1 MTNKICLRCD
11 WAGETLDL
19 GCPRC
24 GVKPLYVVGVPT
36 VETPRS
42 PVSRPLEERDDVEP
56 ATDAIAPVVA
66 EPPGPSP
73 PEPDTTGSSGRSA
86 RSAVVSVI
94 TALALVVTLGNW
106 LEASPPVE
114 GAPTPSRSPS
124 ASPTPESAPVEVAT
138 IRSHAQSA
146 GPVTISFSAPRL
158 GWERHDRFSMNRSV
172 MGPQSAEAVIF
183 WTGFP
188 DGGLAHPCARVLD
201 PSVAATA
208 ADLAAA
214 VARAPGTDL
223 VAGPSDVTVGGH
235 AAKRVVLS
243 VREDVGCGPGFFY
256 AWDETNGGAFWGRH
270 TVADTIRIWIVDV
283 AGTPVFIEAETTD
296 QATPELE
303 REIRQIVGT
312 TRFQPTG
319 RQIARKV
326 ARKVAI
332 AERFMRA
339 RNAYDAETALSLL
352 DDDEVAA
359 RLVSQQLYDGWASS
373 MMPTVRLSPGKV
385 ALALEVER
393 LYGVRYRAVD
403 CRRAPDR
410 HDPHIICSY
419 RMASRLRRILGRPPL
434 ESSVA
439 LRIRHGRIDFL
450 SFPWLN
456 ISFDPG
462 GIYPAEFEG
471 FVRWLEVEHPDAGS
485 PFNDGT
491 LFRTI
496 GQELVLNLTD
506 ESLLLLKRYLRGFEH
521 SVDA

>member
-11 WAGETLDL
+11 WAGETRDP

-24 GVKPLYVVGVPT
+24 GVKPLYVVDVPS

-42 PVSRPLEERDDVEP
+42 PVPRHLDERDDVEP

-66 EPPGPSP
+66 EPLGPSP
-73 PEPDTTGSSGRSA
+73 PEPDATGSTGRSA

-94 TALALVVTLGNW
+94 AALALVVTLGNW

-114 GAPTPSRSPS
+114 GASTPSRSPS
-124 ASPTPESAPVEVAT
+124 ASPTPGIAPVEVAT
-138 IRSHAQSA
+138 IRSHTQSA
-146 GPVTISFSAPRL
+146 GPVTISFTAPRL

-172 MGPQSAEAVIF
+172 MGPQGAEAVIF

-188 DGGLAHPCARVLD
+188 DGGMAHPCARVLD
-201 PSVAATA
+201 PSVAPTA

-256 AWDETNGGAFWGRH
+256 AWDETNGGALWGRH

-312 TRFQPTG
+312 TRFEPTS
-319 RQIARKV
+319 RQIAT
-326 ARKVAI
+326 KVAI

-339 RNAYDAETALSLL
+339 RNAYDAETALSLIDHDGVTAQL
-352 DDDEVAA
+352 IQQQHDD
-359 RLVSQQLYDGWASS
+359 GMSS
-373 MMPTVRLSPGKV
+373 EMPTLRLGLGKL
-385 ALALEVER
+385 ALALEAER
-393 LYGVRYRAVD
+393 LYGVRYRSVD

-410 HDPHIICSY
+410 HDMHIICSY

-439 LRIRHGRIDFL
+439 LRIQHGLIDDL

-462 GIYPAEFEG
+462 GVYPAEFEG
-471 FVRWLEVEHPDAGS
+471 FVRWLEIEHPDAGG
-485 PFNDGT
+485 PFDDGT

-506 ESLLLLKRYLRGFEH
+506 ESLLLLKRYLRGFER
-521 SVDA
+521 SVGA